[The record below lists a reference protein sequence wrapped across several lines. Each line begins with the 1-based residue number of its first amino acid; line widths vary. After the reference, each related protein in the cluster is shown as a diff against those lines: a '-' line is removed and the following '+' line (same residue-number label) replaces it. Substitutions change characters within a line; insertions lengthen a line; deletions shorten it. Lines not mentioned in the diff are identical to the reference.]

1 MMSQEQQILEQ
12 IKKSS
17 NILIV
22 MPAKADGDMLA
33 SSLALF
39 LFLKKLG
46 KKAEVFSENVLAQK
60 NLAFLPDFSAIRQNI
75 SGMQKFIISLNTQAT
90 KVEQVKYVSEGD
102 KLNFIIIPK
111 NGFFTPSDIT
121 SFSGEF
127 KFDLII
133 TVGAQ
138 DLDSL
143 GKVYENNT
151 EFFYKTPLINID
163 NQSGNLEFGQINYI
177 NLMAISTTE
186 IIFSLARSEAE
197 NMIDEDIATCLLAG
211 MIIKTKSFKTPTIT
225 PQSLETAAKL
235 IALGARREQI
245 MNELYRSRSLNVL
258 KIWGRALARLSSS
271 QGGTLMWSALSQTD
285 FTKTDAAKEDLPEVV
300 DELIGNIP
308 QARIIVLFYE
318 TMDSGKQATGALVH
332 AKKNIDL
339 LKLLSE
345 YDPSANGNL
354 LYISSELPLA
364 EATKKIITALED
376 YLKKMPA

>member
-1 MMSQEQQILEQ
+1 
-12 IKKSS
+12 
-17 NILIV
+17 
-22 MPAKADGDMLA
+22 MLA